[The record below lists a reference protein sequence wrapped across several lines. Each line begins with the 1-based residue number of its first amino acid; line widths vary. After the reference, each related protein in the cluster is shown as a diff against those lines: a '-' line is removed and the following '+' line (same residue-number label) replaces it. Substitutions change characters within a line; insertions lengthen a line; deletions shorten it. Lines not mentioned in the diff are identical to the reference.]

1 MEDEFLDAVVS
12 ADEEFPS
19 VTGRVA
25 TLRRIF
31 HDHPAGGTLPQRE
44 FMFARLCHFCAAVQ
58 RKMQGKEQPILIVEE
73 SRINFVLHDSG
84 FVAELRAQV
93 RQLYGFARL
102 VLPLVGAWAPRPNF
116 EKL

>member
-1 MEDEFLDAVVS
+1 MEHKFLDAVVC

-19 VTGRVA
+19 VAGCVA
-25 TLRRIF
+25 TFGGIF
-31 HDHPAGGTLPQRE
+31 HDDPGSGTFPQRQ
-44 FMFARLCHFCAAVQ
+44 FLLARLLHVGAAVPG
-58 RKMQGKEQPILIVEE
+58 KMQGEEQPILIVEE